1 MPWQESIEVLHL
13 GILILKFKL
22 TKKVPVIFDS
32 LNVYDSHLIMKE
44 ISKFDLKV
52 SATLNGLEKYM
63 DFKINKNLV
72 FVGSME
78 FMNSSLDASIKNLS
92 DNKFKYLSKEFSGEQ
107 LKLVKQKNMN
117 IWTVLNSFLKVNYMI
132 RGNFIVFWKMNVS
145 VDKITCMLFQI

>member
-1 MPWQESIEVLHL
+1 
-13 GILILKFKL
+13 
-22 TKKVPVIFDS
+22 
-32 LNVYDSHLIMKE
+32 MKE

-52 SATLNGLEKYM
+52 SVILNGLEKYM

-78 FMNSSLDASIKNLS
+78 FMTSSLDASIKNFS

-117 IWTVLNSFLKVNYMI
+117 IWTVLNSFLKINYMI
-132 RGNFIVFWKMNVS
+132 RGNVIVF
-145 VDKITCMLFQI
+145 

>member
-1 MPWQESIEVLHL
+1 
-13 GILILKFKL
+13 
-22 TKKVPVIFDS
+22 
-32 LNVYDSHLIMKE
+32 MKE

-92 DNKFKYLSKEFSGEQ
+92 DNKFKYLSKEFCGEQ

-132 RGNFIVFWKMNVS
+132 RGNFIVF
-145 VDKITCMLFQI
+145 

>member
-1 MPWQESIEVLHL
+1 
-13 GILILKFKL
+13 
-22 TKKVPVIFDS
+22 
-32 LNVYDSHLIMKE
+32 MKE

-78 FMNSSLDASIKNLS
+78 FMNSSLDASIKNLP

-132 RGNFIVFWKMNVS
+132 RGNFIVF
-145 VDKITCMLFQI
+145 

>member
-1 MPWQESIEVLHL
+1 
-13 GILILKFKL
+13 
-22 TKKVPVIFDS
+22 
-32 LNVYDSHLIMKE
+32 MKE

-63 DFKINKNLV
+63 DFKINKNLF

-132 RGNFIVFWKMNVS
+132 RGNFIVF
-145 VDKITCMLFQI
+145 

>member
-1 MPWQESIEVLHL
+1 
-13 GILILKFKL
+13 
-22 TKKVPVIFDS
+22 
-32 LNVYDSHLIMKE
+32 MKE

-52 SATLNGLEKYM
+52 SVILNGLEKYM

-78 FMNSSLDASIKNLS
+78 FMNSSLDASIKNFS

-117 IWTVLNSFLKVNYMI
+117 IWTVLNSFLKINYMI
-132 RGNFIVFWKMNVS
+132 RGNLIVF
-145 VDKITCMLFQI
+145 

>member
-1 MPWQESIEVLHL
+1 
-13 GILILKFKL
+13 
-22 TKKVPVIFDS
+22 
-32 LNVYDSHLIMKE
+32 MKE

-107 LKLVKQKNMN
+107 LKLVKRKNMN

-132 RGNFIVFWKMNVS
+132 RGNFIVF
-145 VDKITCMLFQI
+145 

>member
-1 MPWQESIEVLHL
+1 
-13 GILILKFKL
+13 
-22 TKKVPVIFDS
+22 
-32 LNVYDSHLIMKE
+32 MKE

-72 FVGSME
+72 FVGSIE

-132 RGNFIVFWKMNVS
+132 RGNFIVF
-145 VDKITCMLFQI
+145 

>member
-1 MPWQESIEVLHL
+1 
-13 GILILKFKL
+13 
-22 TKKVPVIFDS
+22 
-32 LNVYDSHLIMKE
+32 MKE

-92 DNKFKYLSKEFSGEQ
+92 DNKFRYLSKEFSGEQ

-117 IWTVLNSFLKVNYMI
+117 IWTVSNSFLKVNYMI
-132 RGNFIVFWKMNVS
+132 RGNFIVF
-145 VDKITCMLFQI
+145 

>member
-1 MPWQESIEVLHL
+1 
-13 GILILKFKL
+13 
-22 TKKVPVIFDS
+22 
-32 LNVYDSHLIMKE
+32 MKE
-44 ISKFDLKV
+44 ISKFGLKV

-132 RGNFIVFWKMNVS
+132 RGNFIVF
-145 VDKITCMLFQI
+145 

>member
-1 MPWQESIEVLHL
+1 
-13 GILILKFKL
+13 
-22 TKKVPVIFDS
+22 
-32 LNVYDSHLIMKE
+32 MKE

-107 LKLVKQKNMN
+107 LKLVKQKKMN

-132 RGNFIVFWKMNVS
+132 RGNFIVF
-145 VDKITCMLFQI
+145 

>member
-1 MPWQESIEVLHL
+1 
-13 GILILKFKL
+13 
-22 TKKVPVIFDS
+22 
-32 LNVYDSHLIMKE
+32 MKE

-107 LKLVKQKNMN
+107 LKLGKQKNMN

-132 RGNFIVFWKMNVS
+132 RGNFIVF
-145 VDKITCMLFQI
+145 

>member
-1 MPWQESIEVLHL
+1 
-13 GILILKFKL
+13 
-22 TKKVPVIFDS
+22 
-32 LNVYDSHLIMKE
+32 MKE

-132 RGNFIVFWKMNVS
+132 RGNFIVF
-145 VDKITCMLFQI
+145 